1 MPLLDGQPVD
11 LPAKPSARELQQQQ
25 QQQGWQIRFT
35 GEEFADYDQYLDRL
49 SLYRKPI
56 WTCAATG
63 QNTLTYEQALLSE
76 RASSHRKTGVGF
88 SDMLICE
95 MLTFLSQST
104 MSIALAVDALYYRFQ
119 YDFFGGEHIDVK
131 YPDTNG
137 AMYECFVVDMGPL
150 PEDIPAESFEET
162 AAQTATRLSIERLGD
177 GAPYIIAYE
186 QRKHRMYTVRLY
198 DVDGIPIDDSDITV
212 PASELSRSRNMFTK
226 VALRQF
232 LDDNMRRDP
241 RPGSPWIVGAQWRDR
256 FRIPY
261 MYGGEARLL
270 KSTRIGRH
278 RPHPQDITAV
288 PTVPVVVDPYADERD
303 LAVKPYR
310 KIPIDDLDYLQF
322 KHVRYGQGIV
332 WAMRRKQQKLMNG
345 KDPVSD
351 KAHGKGTT
359 HQITEYFPTKHRDSE
374 VICINADE
382 PAKVEDEEEDED
394 LKNRWPV
401 PLCEWQVPLPLVSRT
416 LSVYMF
422 ISCFSVPLALNPYPL
437 DYFESALV
445 HGLPAT
451 QASEDTKMCSVYR
464 ETIVA
469 LLNSLIDD
477 RKRNAVPSNVSAR
490 IEAMVSRQDAT
501 LGDTGEMDVD
511 GSDNEN
517 ENAPAIEE
525 PKPTKKAL
533 LPPVAPPPAVGTR
546 TRGKQAATRSSGRLQ
561 RSSMLSTS
569 SSIASSD
576 NSDSDRSDGESVA
589 SAESRGKR
597 RGGGR
602 ALPATRSSRRVVA
615 SRNGGGSSAVS
626 SRAASPV
633 EEEEEAEA
641 GVLSDDLAKLAVVGG
656 HALLRRLSRTW
667 AGRAVDKART
677 HWAGVLAGWL
687 VEASHDYAAELAPI
701 TQALWGMAGVT
712 LGTLEAAL
720 CGVLDSAEAR
730 LLVVELLASECASN
744 ERMRAYL
751 DECGEQAAELKR
763 ERLECRREL
772 KRAAE
777 ALAELDRGEQP
788 VAVGSEFSRDASR
801 REAEAGALRQKERR
815 RLGETERTQAR
826 RLDYVE
832 RELRRLNVGRL
843 TPLGADRF
851 FTRYFFIDGVGGCPA
866 TGAGSGR
873 ILVHPAARAEQND
886 ALDLLPHFVANAWAL
901 ALPAAWSGALPL
913 RGAEAQ
919 TLAPLVD
926 TWQPIVADMPALARA
941 GELWG
946 YYATGPQVDALRRWL
961 DPRGGKREAA
971 LAAELELLQ
980 PSISASIRRR
990 CQYLE
995 QAHAAGEKA
1004 RQALADQIASADDV
1018 EIKPVDATPQLLPP
1032 AILVDRV
1039 ARHDARSMAATNDD
1053 DADASSTRA
1062 SSAEPITVVAQR
1074 PARGRKPKNR
1084 QPRVKTYMDDFLAY
1098 ENILSN
1104 S

>member
-1 MPLLDGQPVD
+1 
-11 LPAKPSARELQQQQ
+11 
-25 QQQGWQIRFT
+25 
-35 GEEFADYDQYLDRL
+35 
-49 SLYRKPI
+49 
-56 WTCAATG
+56 
-63 QNTLTYEQALLSE
+63 
-76 RASSHRKTGVGF
+76 
-88 SDMLICE
+88 
-95 MLTFLSQST
+95 
-104 MSIALAVDALYYRFQ
+104 
-119 YDFFGGEHIDVK
+119 
-131 YPDTNG
+131 
-137 AMYECFVVDMGPL
+137 
-150 PEDIPAESFEET
+150 
-162 AAQTATRLSIERLGD
+162 
-177 GAPYIIAYE
+177 
-186 QRKHRMYTVRLY
+186 
-198 DVDGIPIDDSDITV
+198 
-212 PASELSRSRNMFTK
+212 
-226 VALRQF
+226 
-232 LDDNMRRDP
+232 
-241 RPGSPWIVGAQWRDR
+241 
-256 FRIPY
+256 
-261 MYGGEARLL
+261 
-270 KSTRIGRH
+270 
-278 RPHPQDITAV
+278 
-288 PTVPVVVDPYADERD
+288 
-303 LAVKPYR
+303 
-310 KIPIDDLDYLQF
+310 
-322 KHVRYGQGIV
+322 
-332 WAMRRKQQKLMNG
+332 
-345 KDPVSD
+345 
-351 KAHGKGTT
+351 
-359 HQITEYFPTKHRDSE
+359 
-374 VICINADE
+374 
-382 PAKVEDEEEDED
+382 
-394 LKNRWPV
+394 
-401 PLCEWQVPLPLVSRT
+401 
-416 LSVYMF
+416 
-422 ISCFSVPLALNPYPL
+422 
-437 DYFESALV
+437 SALV

-477 RKRNAVPSNVSAR
+477 RKRNAVPGNVSTR

-501 LGDTGEMDVD
+501 LSDTGEMDVD

-517 ENAPAIEE
+517 ENAPVIEE

-546 TRGKQAATRSSGRLQ
+546 MRGKQAATRSSGRLQ

-576 NSDSDRSDGESVA
+576 DSDSEPSDGESVA

-602 ALPATRSSRRVVA
+602 AQPATRSSRRVVA

-633 EEEEEAEA
+633 EEEEAEA

-667 AGRAVDKART
+667 AGRPIDKART

-720 CGVLDSAEAR
+720 CGVLGSAEAR

-777 ALAELDRGEQP
+777 ALAELDRGEQQQP
-788 VAVGSEFSRDASR
+788 AVVGSEFSRDASR

-873 ILVHPAARAEQND
+873 ILVHPAARAEQSD

-913 RGAEAQ
+913 RGAEAPA
-919 TLAPLVD
+919 LAPLVD

-971 LAAELELLQ
+971 LSAELELLQ

-995 QAHAAGEKA
+995 QSHAAAEKA
-1004 RQALADQIASADDV
+1004 RQALADQIASADDA

-1039 ARHDARSMAATNDD
+1039 VRHDTRSMAANDD